1 MTADVSLLMSLKG
14 NLIIGVKTTTNFK
27 MKDLVRVRMSIDAGI
42 YDQAYDMNNDGILDM
57 NDFDLLRVIVLK
69 NIFG

>member
-1 MTADVSLLMSLKG
+1 MTADVTLLMSLKG

-27 MKDLVRVRMSIDAGI
+27 MADLVRARMAIDAGV
-42 YDQAYDMNNDGILDM
+42 YDQAYDMNNDGILDQS
-57 NDFDLLRVIVLK
+57 DFDLLRVIVLK